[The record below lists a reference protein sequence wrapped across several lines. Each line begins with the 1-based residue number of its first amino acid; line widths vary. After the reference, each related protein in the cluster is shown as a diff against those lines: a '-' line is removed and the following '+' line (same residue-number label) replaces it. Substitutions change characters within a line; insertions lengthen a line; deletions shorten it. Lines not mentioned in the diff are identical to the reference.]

1 MCTECKVGILAQ
13 RGWGQPL
20 QGGGGGREVPR
31 GLSREDRHCGFCF
44 REGFTGWRGPA
55 QPASPSPAKN
65 APPVAGVHRCV
76 TLLQKPP
83 RLPSQPGKGG
93 PPIPT
98 PTRCGRPWRTLLRTS
113 PPPCP
118 RSGGGPLCCTPGLGQ
133 TGSPGRLWRA
143 WRCALAPH
151 SFSGRPGPLSQSWR
165 LARRHQE
172 RRRREALLGG
182 AATLRIRLWT
192 DGGGWDRG
200 APAAQE
206 GQEEH
211 RVRLSLG
218 RAGLHL

>member
-20 QGGGGGREVPR
+20 QGGGGGKRSSKGSEQGRPPLWFLLPR
-31 GLSREDRHCGFCF
+31 RAHRL
-44 REGFTGWRGPA
+44 EGSGTTR
-55 QPASPSPAKN
+55 
-65 APPVAGVHRCV
+65 
-76 TLLQKPP
+76 KP
-83 RLPSQPGKGG
+83 QPGKGG

-98 PTRCGRPWRTLLRTS
+98 PTRCGRPWHTLLRTS

-182 AATLRIRLWT
+182 AATLRTRLWT